1 MKCCYRGRRDGVL
14 FIKANAKVIKVVRK
28 SSVNNVSTLRRR
40 HVVGDDLQT
49 LPDVPGVVGGEILL
63 QLVTVL
69 GLGGL
74 DGLLRCTPR
83 LPAFVL
89 VVSFVSVLFRL

>member
-1 MKCCYRGRRDGVL
+1 MKCCYRGRRVGVL
-14 FIKANAKVIKVVRK
+14 FIKATVKVIQIVRK
-28 SSVNNVSTLRRR
+28 SSVTNVSTLRRR

-49 LPDVPGVVGGEILL
+49 LSDVPGVVGGEILL

-74 DGLLRCTPR
+74 DGLLRCIPR
-83 LPAFVL
+83 LL
-89 VVSFVSVLFRL
+89 VFDLVSFVSFLFRL